1 MADITD
7 NFKYS
12 GAGVQ
17 TLAGKDAHSLDIYF
31 LSTGI
36 TVKFLSFITDF
47 KDNYTSNW
55 TPTEIYGR
63 MDPVVTFKNTTR
75 KISLAFDVPS
85 YNINDSEQ
93 NAKKA
98 DQVIQG
104 LYPIYNDV
112 AMEGVSILSSPPL
125 VRIKYANLIC
135 SAIEEDKGL
144 LGYLGGF
151 SFSPSV
157 DKGFFINEKKLTPK
171 HYSVSFEFSVL
182 HEHAL
187 GNKQDTV
194 ATKFRTPRI
203 NVYSFPHKYNDL
215 KVVEDTRKVD
225 TSETGTG
232 DTKTGKT
239 DAESATTGQAEGALL
254 NGGKQ

>member
-1 MADITD
+1 MAEITD

-12 GAGVQ
+12 GGGVE
-17 TLAGKDAHSLDIYF
+17 TLAGKDGHFLDIYF

-36 TVKFLSFITDF
+36 NVKFLSFITDF

-55 TPTEIYGR
+55 TTTEIYGR
-63 MDPVVTFKNTTR
+63 MDPVATFKNTTR

-85 YNINDSEQ
+85 YNINDSQQ
-93 NAKKA
+93 NAQKA

-104 LYPIYNDV
+104 LYPVYNDV
-112 AMEGVSILSSPPL
+112 AMEGVSILSAPPL

-135 SAIEEDKGL
+135 VANDEDKGL

-157 DKGFFINEKKLTPK
+157 DKGFFMNEKKLIPK
-171 HYSVSFEFSVL
+171 HYSVSFEFFVL

-187 GNKQDTV
+187 GNKQDTI
-194 ATKFRTPRI
+194 ATKTRIPRI
-203 NVYSFPHKYNDL
+203 NVYSFPHKYDNL
-215 KVVEDTRKVD
+215 KTVEDTRKVD
-225 TSETGTG
+225 TSNTGTG
-232 DTKTGKT
+232 DTETGKT
-239 DAESATTGQAEGALL
+239 DAEAATSGQTEDVLL
-254 NGGKQ
+254 NGGNQ